1 MTAEPS
7 ISAQHTAALHA
18 IAEAIETAG
27 RALADAVRTGEGQEA
42 LQDAQNGPQDSAT
55 GVPEGDGA
63 SEGGNGAVVGARK
76 TEACWDRTEG
86 CCMTDAFE
94 RGARPKRLAWPLRL
108 YVAVRHWWRY
118 DRPGLPTTTY
128 RWTTRRPE

>member
-1 MTAEPS
+1 MTG
-7 ISAQHTAALHA
+7 
-18 IAEAIETAG
+18 IAEGHDKALDGIAAG
-27 RALADAVRTGEGQEA
+27 LREVAAAVRALAPV
-42 LQDAQNGPQDSAT
+42 QDAQNGPQDSAT